1 VSLIY
6 NYTVDDE
13 VLRLFISL
21 PRRRRE
27 ELLRIFDQLAADA
40 FQQGDSLQPDD
51 TGRDCQVKRFG
62 FWVVTWWAEHLAN
75 QVHIIAVDR
84 LQ

>member
-27 ELLRIFDQLAADA
+27 DLLRIFDQLAADA

-62 FWVVTWWAEHLAN
+62 MWVVTWWAEHLAN